1 MMSGHAAS
9 VVEQFAEMI
18 ADKVAER
25 LRGTQRQPTRLLT
38 VKETAERIGRSPD
51 AVRLLINRHRMPAVR
66 AAGRIHVKEADL
78 ERWVE
83 QHRVA

>member
-1 MMSGHAAS
+1 MTALAS
-9 VVEQFAEMI
+9 VLDELAEKI
-18 ADKVAER
+18 AEIVVMR
-25 LRGTQRQPTRLLT
+25 LRGPHKQPTRLLT

-51 AVRLLINRHRMPAVR
+51 AVRLLINRKRMPAIK
-66 AAGRIHVKEADL
+66 AGGRIHVKEADL